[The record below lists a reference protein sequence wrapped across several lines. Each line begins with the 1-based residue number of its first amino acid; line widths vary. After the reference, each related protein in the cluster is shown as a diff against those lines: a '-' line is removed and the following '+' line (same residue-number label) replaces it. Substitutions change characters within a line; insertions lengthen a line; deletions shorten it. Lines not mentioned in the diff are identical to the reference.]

1 MDTISESAAPGT
13 KFFRRQ
19 GLDGLAAGI
28 CHSVLAGRKILPTK
42 VAIRNSQVE
51 ASSLLFN
58 EAKISAKTA
67 YTIFVKLFYFLYYFF
82 INQLKLY

>member
-1 MDTISESAAPGT
+1 MYTISESAAPGT

-19 GLDGLAAGI
+19 GLDGLVAGI

-42 VAIRNSQVE
+42 VAVENSLAE

-58 EAKISAKTA
+58 REKISAESVRAT
-67 YTIFVKLFYFLYYFF
+67 LQNYFIIPLLLGE
-82 INQLKLY
+82 IH

>member
-1 MDTISESAAPGT
+1 MYTISESAAPGT

-19 GLDGLAAGI
+19 GLDGLVAGI

-42 VAIRNSQVE
+42 VAVENSLAE

-58 EAKISAKTA
+58 AAKISAKA
-67 YTIFVKLFYFLYYFF
+67 VYTIFVKLFYFLHTSFR
-82 INQLKLY
+82 NQLKLY